1 MAVAAGTMPALTEVL
16 ADDQALLVDDV
27 ATIKT
32 PSDLSP
38 APLARDWSRPS
49 SPAMSRSACHPRR

>member
-27 ATIKT
+27 TTTRT
-32 PSDLSP
+32 PPDLKP
-38 APLARDWSRPS
+38 GPVGEGLKP
-49 SPAMSRSACHPRR
+49 PVLTCG